1 MATKYQL
8 KEHLRGCVEGAKRQS
23 AAYESHIS
31 ESPVPCSEESVAIT
45 REHLKYALCA
55 VSHMHNGD
63 REAYEKYKRLMF
75 DALSE
80 QLDSMMD
87 TPEISLIGD
96 NGVCFKNEGA
106 VVAFGKSIKTE
117 YEKLLT
123 YEEAADILGLWK

>member
-45 REHLKYALCA
+45 RKHLKYALCA

-63 REAYEKYKRLMF
+63 REAYEKYKRLMV

-80 QLDSMMD
+80 ALDMMMD
-87 TPEISLIGD
+87 QDELSLLGD
-96 NGVCFKNEGA
+96 DGACSKNEGA
-106 VVAFGKSIKTE
+106 VVAFGKRSKRQ
-117 YEKLLT
+117 YEALLN
-123 YEEAADILGLWK
+123 YEERADALGLWK